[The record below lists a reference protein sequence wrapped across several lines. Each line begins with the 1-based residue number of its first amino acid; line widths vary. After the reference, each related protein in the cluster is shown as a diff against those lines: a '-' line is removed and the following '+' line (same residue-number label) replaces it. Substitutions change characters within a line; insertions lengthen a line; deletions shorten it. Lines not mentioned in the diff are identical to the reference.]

1 MRFVLASASP
11 ARLETLRRAGIQ
23 PSVIVSDVDESVVS
37 HDDVRMLVGELAR
50 LKAEAVASQ
59 VGDDDVVVVGCD
71 SLLELNG
78 EACGKPGSPEAAAAL
93 WRRTSGRT
101 ARLLTGH
108 HVIVTSAGA
117 TRTAAR
123 TAATTVHFAALT
135 EAEIEAYAATGEPE
149 AVAGGFTIDGYG
161 GAFVEGIEGDHS
173 NVIGISLPLL
183 RTMLAELGVS
193 WVDLWAPSA

>member
-11 ARLETLRRAGIQ
+11 ARLETLRRAGIE
-23 PSVIVSDVDESVVS
+23 PSVIVSDVDESLVS
-37 HDDVRMLVGELAR
+37 HDDVRVLVGELAR

-59 VGDDDVVVVGCD
+59 VREDEVVVVGCD
-71 SLLELNG
+71 SLLELDG

-108 HVIVTSAGA
+108 HVIVTSGGT

-183 RTMLAELGVS
+183 RTLLAELGVS